1 MILLRNLNG
10 KDPMDFNDD
19 TAADRVGRRIKK
31 TRMEKGLSRAE
42 LGELVGLSADR
53 IQKYENGARKPKS
66 DLLKKIARALDVETI
81 ALTDPVVS
89 NYLGAMYALFEME
102 ERYGIRIKEQDK
114 RIVLYCENMKGGL
127 ADYLDEW
134 MRECKYIDSKLA
146 AATSDEEKEEIN
158 KEYIVWKRTFPRA
171 IIERTEEHLRELER
185 KDIEDQINKLQKQLS
200 ELDKK

>member
-1 MILLRNLNG
+1 MILIRNLNG

-31 TRMEKGLSRAE
+31 IRMEKGLSRAE

-114 RIVLYCENMKGGL
+114 RIVLY
-127 ADYLDEW
+127 YLDEW